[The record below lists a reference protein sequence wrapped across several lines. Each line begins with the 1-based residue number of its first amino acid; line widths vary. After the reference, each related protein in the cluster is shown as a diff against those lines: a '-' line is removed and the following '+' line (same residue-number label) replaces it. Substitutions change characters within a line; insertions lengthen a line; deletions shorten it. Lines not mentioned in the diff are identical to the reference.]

1 MKNSY
6 NRGFIHSVVMLR
18 DEEYFYTLQASFLCG
33 MNKRV
38 VGIFFMIAFFVLL
51 YINPLNAQ
59 LHINEFMAS
68 NTGIVV
74 DPDYDES
81 ADWLEL
87 YNSGENSVSLLGYF
101 LTDNFSDLY
110 KWQITMDIEIAP
122 GGFLIIWADGMDAGL
137 HTSFKISA
145 SGEELALVSPAG
157 VIVDSLRFNS
167 QKPDVS
173 MGREY
178 DGATSWVFY
187 TEPTPGTRN
196 RGDSFDGI
204 VKSRPSFSQTGGIYH
219 SPLQVEVS
227 SIYGGTV
234 RYTLDGSEPDESSS
248 VANSPLTLNRTTVVR
263 ARIFRPGEIPGPV
276 VTHTYFIDPSYVM
289 GTLPVVC
296 ISTNPDNFWDEDDGI
311 YVQDYKPDW
320 EIPVNIE
327 LFEND
332 GSDRAAFNLTAGVKV
347 NGLYSWKLPQKM
359 LGVYFRKKYGA
370 GKLDYPIIFEKDRK
384 RFDSFAL
391 RASGSDWTYTLFRDG
406 LAQNATYEYTD
417 LDNSGFRACVVYV
430 NGEYLGIHNIR
441 EKIDEDYAV
450 QNHSIAEGNVY
461 MVENENYA
469 ESGGD
474 EALEEYDRFIELV
487 EQDLSVQENWDA
499 VINAMDIE
507 NFTDLIVT
515 EVWDGNTSIDH
526 NVMAWKPKNS
536 GKWRWILMDLDR
548 GFFNPDEHLINFYIN
563 QRSWPFR
570 QLIQNTEYLHYFG
583 KKLADH
589 LFTTYHPERVKA
601 LIDYHALLIDAEI
614 PRQVDRWEGTTAI
627 DNYGRPL
634 ESYEYWLGE
643 VEDLREY
650 AEERRGYLL
659 EDLTDYGFSE
669 SVPITVASYPEGTGR
684 ITFNGLE
691 ILVPVC
697 MGEYPGGESI
707 KLVAEAKPG
716 HRFLGWSEGNAVPL
730 IEQGAEWKYND
741 SGNDEG
747 TDWSEPAYDDGDW
760 DSGYAELG
768 YGDGDETTVVDY
780 GGDADNKHITTYFR
794 KKITIGQDCCVQKLA
809 MKLKSDDGAVV
820 YINGNEV
827 LRFNMPDGDI
837 GFQTRASSA
846 VGNESDFRDFY
857 PGPEYL
863 LPGENIIA
871 VEIHQTSPT
880 SSDIS
885 FDLELSAVITSLK
898 NNLFS
903 TDNEIKLDVDGEIYF
918 TAVFE
923 SDGSCVIPSDIISE
937 VILSDECSHY
947 VAQSDVTISASG
959 KLVIEKGV
967 EIWMP
972 PGASVEAYGPVIAT
986 GTEAEPVIFRANPET
1001 GNKPWGIINI
1011 VNASD
1016 TSRFENVIIE
1026 DASEGDHPVRETA
1039 AISAFH
1045 SVVVLDSVTIENVF
1059 GNPIL
1064 GRYSDISLTNSRLH
1078 SSVTGDLINVKYGNG
1093 YINNCDF
1100 YGNDKPDTDAIDYDD
1115 VENGVIKNCR
1125 IHNFH
1130 GLNSDAIDIGER
1142 AQNILIDSVFVY
1154 NITDKGVSVGQQ
1166 SSAIITNSVFT
1177 NCNLGAGLKDSCRV
1191 TIDHCT
1197 YYGNKIAVACYE
1209 KNPGDAGGNALVTNS
1224 ILSNAYDSTFFCDN
1238 KSTVEIRYSA
1248 SDNNRLPDGANNLF
1262 ADPAFSSPAQYDF
1275 SLLDYSRCIEAG
1287 TDGNMGAVLPVPD
1300 AEPMPVICQIAYLTE
1315 ENVDM
1320 PEFFAI
1326 LNPSSSRV
1334 DFGGWKI
1341 TDGVTFEFPPGAA
1354 AGAGELVY
1362 VTGNASHPFWNNRAK
1377 YLYEWVSGRLAD
1389 EGEAILLETA
1399 SGIVVDGFEYNNKA
1413 PWPEFTD
1420 ATKALSLNDVNVDNH
1435 FGENWSVMPIELIV
1449 SVERMLANE
1458 SSLTLYPNPATGW
1471 IIIDGMDEDQNS
1483 VDVFSIRG
1491 ERIKHSSVS
1500 GKTCRLDISELN
1512 PGLYL
1517 VRAGNRSA
1525 RLIVEK

>member
-1 MKNSY
+1 MK
-6 NRGFIHSVVMLR
+6 R
-18 DEEYFYTLQASFLCG
+18 
-33 MNKRV
+33 RV
-38 VGIFFMIAFFVLL
+38 IKFHVLLVLFVLL
-51 YINPLNAQ
+51 YCNPVNAQ
-59 LHINEFMAS
+59 LYINEFMAS

-87 YNSGENSVSLLGYF
+87 YNSSENTVSLLGYF

-110 KWQITMDIEIAP
+110 KWQITMDLEIAP

-137 HTSFKISA
+137 HTSFKISV

-187 TEPTPGTRN
+187 TEPTPGARN

-204 VKSRPSFSQTGGIYH
+204 VKSRPSFSIVGGIFH
-219 SPLQVEVS
+219 STQMVGIN

-234 RYTLDGSEPDESSS
+234 RYTLDGSEPDESSP
-248 VANSPLTLNRTTVVR
+248 VAASPLTINRTTVVR
-263 ARIFRPGEIPGPV
+263 ARIFRPGEIPGPI
-276 VTHTYFIDPSYVM
+276 VTHTYFIDPSYGI

-296 ISTNPDNFWDEDDGI
+296 ISTDPDNFWDDEKGI
-311 YVQDYKPDW
+311 YVQDFKPDW
-320 EIPVNIE
+320 EIPVNVE

-406 LAQNATYEYTD
+406 LAQNATYRYTD

-450 QNHSIAEGNVY
+450 QNHGIAEGNVY

-469 ESGGD
+469 ESGGN
-474 EALEEYDRFIELV
+474 EALEEYNRFLELI

-499 VINAMDIE
+499 VVNEMDID

-526 NVMAWKPKNS
+526 NVMAWKPKDS

-548 GFFNPDEHLINFYIN
+548 GFFNPDEHLIDFYIN

-570 QLIQNTEYLHYFG
+570 QLVQNTVYLHYFG

-589 LFTTYHPERVKA
+589 LFTTYHPERVKT
-601 LIDYHALLIDAEI
+601 LIDYHASLIDAEI
-614 PRQVDRWEGTTAI
+614 HKHVQRWEGTTAI

-650 AEERRGYLL
+650 AEERRDYLL
-659 EDLTDYGFSE
+659 EDLTDYGFSK
-669 SVPITVASYPEGTGR
+669 SVPITVASYPEDAGS
-684 ITFNGLE
+684 IAFNGLE
-691 ILVPVC
+691 TPVPVC
-697 MGEYPGGESI
+697 SGEYPGGESI
-707 KLVAEAKPG
+707 ELVAEAKPG
-716 HRFLGWSEGNAVPL
+716 YRFLGWSEGNSIAL

-747 TDWSEPAYDDGDW
+747 TAWREPGYDDGAW
-760 DSGYAELG
+760 NSGYAELG
-768 YGDGDETTVVDY
+768 YGDGDETTVVGY

-820 YINGNEV
+820 YLNGDEV
-827 LRFNMPDGDI
+827 LRFNMPGGNIDY
-837 GFQTRASSA
+837 QTRASSA

-885 FDLELSAVITSLK
+885 FDLDLSAITTTTGGDFYSSDPKISLVPDDE
-898 NNLFS
+898 LF
-903 TDNEIKLDVDGEIYF
+903 IM
-918 TAVFE
+918 AVFE
-923 SDGSCVIPSDIISE
+923 SDGSCVIPSEITSE

-947 VAQSDVTISASG
+947 VAQSDVKILASG

-972 PGASVEAYGPVIAT
+972 EEASIEAYGPVIAA

-1001 GNKPWGIINI
+1001 GSKPWGIINI
-1011 VNASD
+1011 INVND
-1016 TSRFENVIIE
+1016 TSRFDNVIIE
-1026 DASEGDHPVRETA
+1026 DASAGDHPVREIA
-1039 AISAFH
+1039 AISVFN
-1045 SVVVLDSVTIENVF
+1045 SIVELDSVTIENVF

-1064 GRYSDISLTNSRLH
+1064 GRYSDIRLTNSRLH
-1078 SSVTGDLINVKYGNG
+1078 SSITGDLINVKYGKG
-1093 YINNCDF
+1093 YIENCDF
-1100 YGNDKPDTDAIDYDD
+1100 LGNDQPDTDAIDYDD
-1115 VENGVIKNCR
+1115 VGNGVIKNCR
-1125 IHNFH
+1125 IHDFH
-1130 GLNSDAIDIGER
+1130 GFNSDAIDIGEQAR
-1142 AQNILIDSVFVY
+1142 NVLIDSVFVY
-1154 NITDKGVSVGQQ
+1154 NITDKGVSVGQY
-1166 SSAIITNSVFT
+1166 SSASIRNSIFT

-1197 YYGNKIAVACYE
+1197 YYGNNIAVACYE
-1209 KNPGDAGGNALVTNS
+1209 KNPGDAGGNAVVTNS
-1224 ILSNAYDSTFFCDN
+1224 ILSNTYESTILCDSL
-1238 KSTVEIRYSA
+1238 STLDIHYSA
-1248 SDNNRLPDGANNLF
+1248 SDNNRLPEGANNLF
-1262 ADPAFSSPAQYDF
+1262 ANPAFTSPAQYDF
-1275 SLLDYSRCIEAG
+1275 SLLGYSRCIEAG
-1287 TDGNMGAVLPVPD
+1287 TDGNMGAVLPVPNAD
-1300 AEPMPVICQIAYLTE
+1300 PMPVICQLAYLTE

-1326 LNPSSSRV
+1326 LNPTSSRI
-1334 DFGGWKI
+1334 DFGGWKV
-1341 TDGVTFEFPPGAA
+1341 TDGVTFEFPPGASV
-1354 AGAGELVY
+1354 GAGELVY
-1362 VTGNASHPFWNNRAK
+1362 VTGNASHPFWDNRAE

-1389 EGEAILLETA
+1389 EGESIKLETV

-1420 ATKALSLNDVNVDNH
+1420 ATKAITLNDVNVDNH
-1435 FGENWSVMPIELIV
+1435 FGENWSALPIELIV
-1449 SVERMLANE
+1449 SVEKELKFA
-1458 SSLTLYPNPATGW
+1458 SQLKLYPNPSTGW
-1471 IIIDGMDEDQNS
+1471 VTLEGLDDRSNAI
-1483 VDVFSIRG
+1483 DVFNVQG
-1491 ERIKHSSVS
+1491 EKVLHTTVNGKS
-1500 GKTCRLDISELN
+1500 GRLDLSEFRN
-1512 PGLYL
+1512 GLYL
-1517 VRAGNRSA
+1517 VRKGQQSA
-1525 RLIVEK
+1525 RLLIKK